1 MLSLETCDQANEE
14 FEKIQSEE
22 EDDQEDTSTYEIITY
37 GADYTLSVLYDKME
51 KGEILTPGFQRRF
64 VWNMNQASKLIES
77 FLLGLP
83 VPGIFLSKDKK
94 SGKLVV
100 IDGQQRLVTCKAFRD
115 EDFPSVSTSSVKRK
129 FKLKSVN
136 KKWEGKTYSDLEPED
151 RTNFDDSILRATII
165 QQIKPEDHNSIYH
178 IFQRLNTGG
187 TVLQNQEIRNC
198 VYNGKFNDMLHELNK
213 DPIWRK
219 LYNSDEPNKRMKDE
233 ELILRF
239 LSLYYDFAKYK
250 KPMNEFLSGFMG
262 RNKNPD
268 NATINEMKNLFIET
282 VAFVYN
288 DIGSEAIRP
297 RGNINTAAFDS
308 IMYTL
313 AKYKGNLKEN
323 ISEQVCLLF
332 EDTNYMKCIT
342 EGTTDDE
349 TVKSRFNLAKRYL
362 VVE

>member
-1 MLSLETCDQANEE
+1 MLSLEICDKVEEE

-37 GADYTLSVLYDKME
+37 GADYTLSVLYEKME
-51 KGEILTPGFQRRF
+51 KGEILTPDFQRRF
-64 VWNMNQASKLIES
+64 VWNLNQASKLVES

-115 EDFPSVSTSSVKRK
+115 EVFPSVSVSNASRK

-151 RTNFDDSILRATII
+151 RTNFEDSILRATII
-165 QQIKPEDHNSIYH
+165 QQIKPDDHNSIYH

-187 TVLQNQEIRNC
+187 TILQNQEIRNC
-198 VYNGKFNDMLHELNK
+198 VYNGKLNETLHELNK
-213 DPIWRK
+213 NPIWRK
-219 LYNSDEPNKRMKDE
+219 LYNSDKPNKRMKDE

-239 LSLYYDFAKYK
+239 LSLYYDFSKYK
-250 KPMNEFLSGFMG
+250 KPMNEFLSGFMNH
-262 RNKNPD
+262 NKNPD
-268 NATINEMKNLFIET
+268 DTALNEMKNLFIET
-282 VAFVYN
+282 VSFVYSE
-288 DIGSEAIRP
+288 IGSEAIRP

-323 ISEQVCLLF
+323 ISEQVSLLF
-332 EDTNYMKCIT
+332 EDSSYMKCIT

-349 TVKSRFNLAKRYL
+349 TVKCRFNLAKKYL